1 MTKFLE
7 SNYLYLFILLPIYII
22 IYFRYNK
29 SKKRSNNFSL
39 KKISVLILRLIMVSL
54 LIIALSQP
62 VINTYSR
69 KQSIVFLV
77 DRSDSLGKG
86 AVENSL
92 SFLKNS
98 LSEKKEED
106 KFAIV
111 SFAEKAVTEKELSK
125 EKYFSGFE
133 NKVNGSFSNIENAL
147 KKGIELLDKSQ
158 GRVILLSDGEEN
170 LGNSERI
177 INDYR
182 DNDINIDVFNPSGE
196 NTQSLF
202 IENLILPGRI
212 RTASSFEMKVYIN
225 SSEKQQGKLRLYH
238 NEKLGREEIIELNK
252 GNNYFEYNITL
263 SEPGFHSF
271 RAEIEGDKDYYKMNN
286 VLSAYVIVEGA
297 PHILCLDGEGKMTTR
312 FLEGLQENGFAVS
325 RMESKYFSYNL
336 RELQKYDAVIMEN
349 IAADSLNLKQ
359 IKNIISYV
367 SDTGGGLLVMGGEN
381 AFGAGSYT
389 KSPLNALLPLN
400 SEVKSEVYFPTIS
413 ISIVFDKSN
422 SMKEI
427 QSPKGNL
434 TKLDLAKEATI
445 GVIDLLVKE
454 EKLGIIAFDTNSTVL
469 APLQAV
475 NDKYVLYEKFSQIS
489 SGGGTNIY
497 SGLKEA
503 HKMLEEDE
511 SSVKHVILISDGK
524 SSPADFDALI
534 SKFNKNKISL
544 TTVAVGGDADKKLM
558 KRLAREGNGEYYYTD
573 TIKSLPAVF
582 SAEAKRITNPSI
594 INKKMRVNA
603 TGNLK
608 SISNINQVNI
618 PVLNKFN
625 ATTQQKTADL
635 LLYTE
640 NNFPVMAN
648 WRYGL
653 GRTVA
658 FTGDSGSDF
667 AVDWTEWKEYD
678 QLWSDILKW
687 LMRSQESNLF
697 HPYIVQK
704 DDKFLIKADVI
715 NNDGEYVNHL
725 DINTVISGPG
735 DYQKKIN
742 LDQRG
747 PGLYQAEVEVGSRGT
762 YLFTMNWE
770 DKSGSMKHNSVGYV
784 LSYSPE
790 YLPADGNKVLEKM
803 VDETNGRKLEN
814 PQEVFSYR
822 PRYVSGRKDLW
833 HIFVF
838 VALIIFMIEIAL
850 RVVSFNLLRRFLYSI
865 TNRVKT
871 FVDSL
876 SEDSKDI

>member
-1 MTKFLE
+1 MIKFLQP
-7 SNYLYLFILLPIYII
+7 SYLYLFLLIPIYIL
-22 IYFRYNK
+22 IYFRYNSLK
-29 SKKRSNNFSL
+29 GINNLSY
-39 KKISVLILRLIMVSL
+39 KKISVYILRLIMVSL

-69 KQSIVFLV
+69 KQSVVFLV
-77 DRSDSLGKG
+77 DRSDSLSKNEI
-86 AVENSL
+86 ENSL
-92 SFLKNS
+92 DFIKKSIL
-98 LSEKKEED
+98 EKKEDDE
-106 KFAIV
+106 FAVI
-111 SFAEKAVTEKELSK
+111 SFAENAILENELTK

-133 NKVNGSFSNIENAL
+133 NKVGGSFSNIEKAL
-147 KKGIELLDKSQ
+147 KTGSELLNKAK
-158 GRVILLSDGEEN
+158 GRVVLLSDGEEN
-170 LGNSERI
+170 LGNSEI
-177 INDYR
+177 AINDYK
-182 DNDINIDVFNPSGE
+182 DNDMNIDVFNPSDE
-196 NTQSLF
+196 RKQSLF
-202 IENLILPGRI
+202 IENLILPGRV
-212 RTASSFEMKVYIN
+212 RTGSSFEMKVYIN
-225 SSEKQQGKLRLYH
+225 SSEEQQGKLRFYH

-263 SEPGFHSF
+263 SDPGFHSF
-271 RAEIEGDKDYYKMNN
+271 RAEVEGDKDYYKMNN
-286 VLSAYVIVEGA
+286 ILSAYVIVEGA
-297 PHILCLDGEGKMTTR
+297 PHILYLNGEGEMIPR
-312 FLEGLQENGFAVS
+312 FLQGLQDKGLAVS

-349 IAADSLNLKQ
+349 IAADTLNLKQ

-367 SDTGGGLLVMGGEN
+367 SDTGGGLLVMGGDN
-381 AFGAGSYT
+381 SFGAGSYT
-389 KSPLNALLPLN
+389 KSPLNSLLPLS

-413 ISIVFDKSN
+413 ISIVFDKSD

-469 APLQAV
+469 APLQEV
-475 NDKYVLYEKFSQIS
+475 NDKYVLYEKFSQIR

-503 HKMLEEDE
+503 HKMLEVDE

-524 SSPADFDALI
+524 SSPADFDSLI
-534 SKFNKNKISL
+534 SIFNENKISL
-544 TTVAVGGDADKKLM
+544 TTVAVGKDADKKLM

-573 TIKSLPAVF
+573 NIKSLPAVF
-582 SAEAKRITNPSI
+582 SAEAKRITNPAI
-594 INKKMRVNA
+594 INKKVKVNA
-603 TGNLK
+603 ADNLK
-608 SISNINQVNI
+608 SISNINQLKI
-618 PVLNKFN
+618 PTLNKFN

-667 AVDWTEWKEYD
+667 AAGWTEWKEYD
-678 QLWSDILKW
+678 QFWSDILKW
-687 LMRSQESNLF
+687 LMRPQESNFF
-697 HPYIVQK
+697 HPYIVQRE
-704 DDKFLIKADVI
+704 DEFLITADVI
-715 NNDGEYVNHL
+715 NNDGEYVNYL
-725 DINTVISGPG
+725 DINTIISGPG

-747 PGLYQAEVEVGSRGT
+747 PGLYQAEVDVGSRGA
-762 YLFTMNWE
+762 YLFTMNWQ
-770 DKSGSMKHNSVGYV
+770 DKNDSMKHNSAGFV
-784 LSYSPE
+784 LSYSQE

-803 VDETNGRKLEN
+803 TDETGGRKLES

-822 PRYVSGRKDLW
+822 PRYVSGKKDLW
-833 HIFVF
+833 HIFVL

-850 RVVSFNLLRRFLYSI
+850 RVISYNLLRRFFYSI
-865 TNRVKT
+865 LNRVKM
-871 FVDSL
+871 FIDSVN
-876 SEDSKDI
+876 EESKDI